1 MPYSGVVDQDGVPTA
16 VVVDEWPLVRLGVGQ
31 VLRGIDI
38 AVLAEVA
45 KAEDGVRAADSGSA
59 RYFLLG
65 ACRDLALSEA
75 ARRAKAVRSQPR
87 VLVLV
92 DHIDR
97 GELGALRAVGIDA
110 LLPRSAAPAE
120 LADAVKRV
128 AKGERVVAPALLS
141 LLMGVIAPADP
152 ALTGQAQPGAT
163 HREALT
169 RKELEVLACLA
180 EGRSNREIADAL
192 FVTPATVKSHLA
204 HIYVKLGVTGRQE
217 AMARA
222 VALGLLG

>member
-1 MPYSGVVDQDGVPTA
+1 MDRTGPPAA
-16 VVVDEWPLVRLGVGQ
+16 VVVDEWPLVRLGVVQ
-31 VLRGIDI
+31 VLRSLDI
-38 AVLAEVA
+38 AVAAEVA
-45 KAEDGVRAADSGSA
+45 TAEDGVRAAGNGGA
-59 RYFLLG
+59 RFFLLG
-65 ACRDLALSEA
+65 ACRDLALSDA
-75 ARRAKAVRSQPR
+75 ARQVKSLAAPPR

-92 DHIDR
+92 DHIGR

-120 LADAVKRV
+120 LADALRRV
-128 AKGERVVAPALLS
+128 AAGERVVAPALLS
-141 LLMGVIAPADP
+141 LLMGVIAPAEPGP
-152 ALTGQAQPGAT
+152 AAAGQAAG

-169 RKELEVLACLA
+169 RKELQVLARLA

>member
-1 MPYSGVVDQDGVPTA
+1 MA
-16 VVVDEWPLVRLGVGQ
+16 VDEWPLVRLGIAQ
-31 VLRGIDI
+31 ALRSAGVA
-38 AVLAEVA
+38 AVAEVA
-45 KAEDGVRAADSGSA
+45 SGEDAIRMVESTKA
-59 RYFLLG
+59 RYLLLG
-65 ACRDLALSEA
+65 NYRDISLAEA
-75 ARRAKAVRSQPR
+75 AKRAKALPEPPR

-92 DHIDR
+92 DSIGVEQMR
-97 GELGALRAVGIDA
+97 ALRAVGIDA
-110 LLPRSAAPAE
+110 LLPRSVSPAE
-120 LADAVKRV
+120 LADALKRV

-141 LLMGVIAPADP
+141 LLVS
-152 ALTGQAQPGAT
+152 ALGPSEERPPSGPGGYG
-163 HREALT
+163 RRRDDEPLT
-169 RKELEVLACLA
+169 RKELEVLARLA

>member
-1 MPYSGVVDQDGVPTA
+1 VDHNGAPTA
-16 VVVDEWPLVRLGVGQ
+16 VVVDEWPLVRLGVAQ
-31 VLRGIDI
+31 VLRSIDI
-38 AVLAEVA
+38 AVVAEVSTA
-45 KAEDGVRAADSGSA
+45 DEGVRAADVGKA
-59 RYFLLG
+59 HYFLLG
-65 ACRDLALSEA
+65 ACRDLSLSEA
-75 ARRAKAVRSQPR
+75 ARRARSLPAPPR
-87 VLVLV
+87 VMVLV

-110 LLPRSAAPAE
+110 LLPRSATPGE
-120 LADAVKRV
+120 LTDALQRV
-128 AKGERVVAPALLS
+128 TKGERVVAPALLS

-152 ALTGQAQPGAT
+152 ALAGASQTGTG

-169 RKELEVLACLA
+169 RKEMEVLARLA

-204 HIYVKLGVTGRQE
+204 HIYVKLSVTGRQE

>member
-1 MPYSGVVDQDGVPTA
+1 MDQTGGPSA
-16 VVVDEWPLVRLGVGQ
+16 VVVDEWPLVRLGVAQ
-31 VLRGIDI
+31 VLRAMGI
-38 AVLAEVA
+38 AVVAEVA
-45 KAEDGVRAADSGSA
+45 KAEDGVRAADGRA
-59 RYFLLG
+59 HYVLLG
-65 ACRDLALSEA
+65 SCRDLSLAEA
-75 ARRAKAVRSQPR
+75 ARRAKSLRPPPR

-92 DHIDR
+92 DHIGR

-120 LADAVKRV
+120 LSDAIGRV

-152 ALTGQAQPGAT
+152 AAGGAEPSGS
-163 HREALT
+163 HREVLT
-169 RKELEVLACLA
+169 RKELEVLARLA

>member
-1 MPYSGVVDQDGVPTA
+1 MDQPGPQTA
-16 VVVDEWPLVRLGVGQ
+16 VVVDEWPLVRLGVAQ
-31 VLRGIDI
+31 ALRSIHI
-38 AVLAEVA
+38 AVLADVA
-45 KAEDGVRAADSGSA
+45 RAEEAIRAVDAGGA
-59 RYFLLG
+59 RFLLLG
-65 ACRDLALSEA
+65 TCRDLSLGEA
-75 ARRAKAVRSQPR
+75 ARRARRLRAPPK

-97 GELGALRAVGIDA
+97 GELGALRAAGIDA
-110 LLPRSAAPAE
+110 LLPRSVTPAE
-120 LADAVKRV
+120 LADALVRV
-128 AKGERVVAPALLS
+128 GKGERVVAPALLS
-141 LLMGVIAPADP
+141 MLMGVLAPAEP
-152 ALTGQAQPGAT
+152 VPGGDAGVN

-169 RKELEVLACLA
+169 RKELEVLARLA

>member
-1 MPYSGVVDQDGVPTA
+1 M
-16 VVVDEWPLVRLGVGQ
+16 VVDEWPLVRLGVAQ
-31 VLRGIDI
+31 VLRAMGI
-38 AVLAEVA
+38 AVVAEVA
-45 KAEDGVRAADSGSA
+45 RAEDGVRAADGRA
-59 RYFLLG
+59 HYVLLG
-65 ACRDLALSEA
+65 SCRDLSLAEA
-75 ARRAKAVRSQPR
+75 ARRAKSLRPPPR

-92 DHIDR
+92 DHIGR

-120 LADAVKRV
+120 LSDAIGRV

-152 ALTGQAQPGAT
+152 ELDGAERSGS

-169 RKELEVLACLA
+169 RKELEVLARLA

>member
-1 MPYSGVVDQDGVPTA
+1 M
-16 VVVDEWPLVRLGVGQ
+16 VVDEWPLVRLGVVQ
-31 VLRGIDI
+31 VLRSLDI
-38 AVLAEVA
+38 AVAAEVA
-45 KAEDGVRAADSGSA
+45 TAEDGVRAAGNGGA
-59 RYFLLG
+59 RFFLLG
-65 ACRDLALSEA
+65 ACRDLALSDA
-75 ARRAKAVRSQPR
+75 ARQVKSLAAPPR

-92 DHIDR
+92 DHIGR

-120 LADAVKRV
+120 LADALRRV
-128 AKGERVVAPALLS
+128 AAGERVVAPALLS
-141 LLMGVIAPADP
+141 LLMGVIAPAEPGP
-152 ALTGQAQPGAT
+152 AAAGAAG

-169 RKELEVLACLA
+169 RKELQVLARLA

>member
-1 MPYSGVVDQDGVPTA
+1 MDQTGGPSA
-16 VVVDEWPLVRLGVGQ
+16 VVVDEWPLVRLGVAQ
-31 VLRGIDI
+31 VLRAMGI
-38 AVLAEVA
+38 AVVAEVA
-45 KAEDGVRAADSGSA
+45 KAEDGVRAADGRA
-59 RYFLLG
+59 HYVLLG
-65 ACRDLALSEA
+65 SCRDLSLAEA
-75 ARRAKAVRSQPR
+75 ARRAKSLRPPPR

-92 DHIDR
+92 DHIGR

-120 LADAVKRV
+120 LSDAIGRV

-152 ALTGQAQPGAT
+152 AVGGAEPSGS
-163 HREALT
+163 HREVLT
-169 RKELEVLACLA
+169 RKELEVLARLA

>member
-1 MPYSGVVDQDGVPTA
+1 MPYSGLVDSVGAPTA
-16 VVVDEWPLVRLGVGQ
+16 VVVDEWPLVRLGVAQ
-31 VLRGIDI
+31 VLRSIDI

-45 KAEDGVRAADSGSA
+45 KAEEGVRAADNGTA
-59 RYFLLG
+59 GYFLLG
-65 ACRDLALSEA
+65 ACRDLSLSEA
-75 ARRAKAVRSQPR
+75 ARRARALRTPPR
-87 VLVLV
+87 LLVLV
-92 DHIDR
+92 DHIGR

-110 LLPRSAAPAE
+110 LLPRSAAPNE

-152 ALTGQAQPGAT
+152 VAENPQAGT
-163 HREALT
+163 SHREALT

-204 HIYVKLGVTGRQE
+204 HIYVKLGVAGRQE

>member
-1 MPYSGVVDQDGVPTA
+1 MDQTGGPSA
-16 VVVDEWPLVRLGVGQ
+16 VVVDEWPLVRLGVAQ
-31 VLRGIDI
+31 VLRAMGI
-38 AVLAEVA
+38 AVVAEVA
-45 KAEDGVRAADSGSA
+45 KAEDGVRAADGRA
-59 RYFLLG
+59 HYVLLG
-65 ACRDLALSEA
+65 SCRDLSLAEA
-75 ARRAKAVRSQPR
+75 ARRAKSLRPPPR

-92 DHIDR
+92 DHIGR

-120 LADAVKRV
+120 LSDAIARV

-152 ALTGQAQPGAT
+152 AAGGERPGS

-169 RKELEVLACLA
+169 RKELEVMARLA

>member
-1 MPYSGVVDQDGVPTA
+1 MDQPGPPTA
-16 VVVDEWPLVRLGVGQ
+16 VVVDEWPLVRLGVSQ
-31 VLRGIDI
+31 VLRSIDMT
-38 AVLAEVA
+38 VLREVGTAE
-45 KAEDGVRAADSGSA
+45 EGVRAAEAGAA
-59 RYFLLG
+59 RFFLLG
-65 ACRDLALSEA
+65 ACRDLTLSEA
-75 ARRAKAVRSQPR
+75 ARRARTLPSSPR

-92 DHIDR
+92 DHIGR

-120 LADAVKRV
+120 LADAVVRV

-152 ALTGQAQPGAT
+152 ALADGPVGSANS
-163 HREALT
+163 REVLT
-169 RKELEVLACLA
+169 RKELEVLARLA